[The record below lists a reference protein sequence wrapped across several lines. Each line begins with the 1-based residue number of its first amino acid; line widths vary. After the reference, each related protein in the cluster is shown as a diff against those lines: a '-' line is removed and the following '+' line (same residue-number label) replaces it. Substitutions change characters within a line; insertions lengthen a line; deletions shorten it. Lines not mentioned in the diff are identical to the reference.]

1 MTGGIGMSSGQAHS
15 AHRTANAGQPPQVM
29 VAADG
34 ISRTFGSGH
43 TAVHALR
50 GVSFTVDRGQL
61 VAFRGRSGSGKTTL
75 LNIIGGL
82 DDPTAG
88 RVWVDGR
95 EVNRMT
101 ERERLALRRDRIAF
115 IFQSFGLVPML
126 SAAENVGIPLRIAG
140 LRASE
145 RRERVAAMLA
155 LTGVSSH
162 AAHRPDELSGGQ
174 QQRVAIARA
183 LAGRPGLLIA
193 DEPTSQ
199 LDLETGRQIMEL
211 LLSVVRSEGITAL
224 VATHD
229 EALIDLADKVIVAGG
244 RVHRR
249 RRGRIGAIRAWA
261 GDVLPRPPGPDPRGC
276 CWPASRSR
284 SCSPPGSRPCSGPS
298 RPRLSRPE
306 RRASS
311 LPRRAG

>member
-1 MTGGIGMSSGQAHS
+1 MNSGQAHVP
-15 AHRTANAGQPPQVM
+15 HDPDHAGPPPRVM
-29 VAADG
+29 VAVDG
-34 ISRTFGSGH
+34 IRRTFGRGH

-50 GVSFTVDRGQL
+50 GVSFTVQRGQL
-61 VAFRGRSGSGKTTL
+61 VALRGRSGSGKTTL

-95 EVNRMT
+95 EVNRMS
-101 ERERLALRRDRIAF
+101 EGERLALRRDRVAF
-115 IFQSFGLVPML
+115 IFQAFGLVPML

-140 LRASE
+140 LRPGE
-145 RRERVAAMLA
+145 RRERVSAMLA
-155 LTGVSSH
+155 LTGVASH

-183 LAGRPGLLIA
+183 LAARPGLLIA

-211 LLSVVRSEGITAL
+211 LLSVVRSEGSTAL

-229 EALIDLADKVIVAGG
+229 EALIDLADQVISLEDGSVAG
-244 RVHRR
+244 
-249 RRGRIGAIRAWA
+249 I
-261 GDVLPRPPGPDPRGC
+261 
-276 CWPASRSR
+276 S
-284 SCSPPGSRPCSGPS
+284 GS
-298 RPRLSRPE
+298 
-306 RRASS
+306 
-311 LPRRAG
+311 

>member
-1 MTGGIGMSSGQAHS
+1 MNSAPTQS
-15 AHRTANAGQPPQVM
+15 AHGTGRAGQPPRAM
-29 VAADG
+29 VAAEG
-34 ISRTFGSGH
+34 IFRTFGGGH

-50 GVSFTVDRGQL
+50 GVSFTVERGQL
-61 VAFRGRSGSGKTTL
+61 AALRGRSGSGKTTL
-75 LNIIGGL
+75 LNIIGGM
-82 DDPTAG
+82 DNPTAG
-88 RVWVDGR
+88 QVWVDGR
-95 EVNRMT
+95 EVSRMT

-140 LRASE
+140 VRPGE

-155 LTGVSSH
+155 LTGLSSH

-224 VATHD
+224 CATHD
-229 EALIDLADKVIVAGG
+229 EALIDLADKVISLEDGSVAG
-244 RVHRR
+244 
-249 RRGRIGAIRAWA
+249 IE
-261 GDVLPRPPGPDPRGC
+261 
-276 CWPASRSR
+276 
-284 SCSPPGSRPCSGPS
+284 SG
-298 RPRLSRPE
+298 
-306 RRASS
+306 
-311 LPRRAG
+311 